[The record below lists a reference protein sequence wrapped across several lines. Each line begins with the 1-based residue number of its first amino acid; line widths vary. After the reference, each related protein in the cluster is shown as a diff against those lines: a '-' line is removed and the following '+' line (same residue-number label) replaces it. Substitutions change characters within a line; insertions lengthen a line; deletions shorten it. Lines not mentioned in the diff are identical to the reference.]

1 MRRREFIT
9 LVSGTVFASPV
20 AALAQQPGKSIPG
33 KSYRIAIIHP
43 FAPVE
48 DMNEAARPIGPA
60 YQYFF
65 AELRRL
71 GYVEGQN
78 LVVERYSGV
87 GKIGH
92 QSELLLSVAASKP
105 DAISTVAMESALKAA
120 PVAIPIVE
128 IGLDPIAFGLASS
141 LAHPDRN
148 ITGVAIIAGNE
159 LYAKHLELLQEA
171 IPTASRIVCLT
182 SRELWESPSNTFG
195 PLREAAKQLGVAL
208 IPAVLEP
215 PYPDSEYRR
224 VFAAMAQD
232 RPDGLIVTPAI
243 WNFAHQKLIIELV
256 EHARLPAIYPTRS
269 YVDQGGLMS
278 YGADAAEIFRRA
290 ASDIA
295 EILGGAKPGDIPYY
309 QSSRFEFVIN
319 LKTAKALGLTLPQSL
334 FARADEVIE

>member
-1 MRRREFIT
+1 MKRREFIS
-9 LVSGTVFASPV
+9 LAAGAV
-20 AALAQQPGKSIPG
+20 AACPLAARAQQPG

-43 FAPVE
+43 FASVE
-48 DMNEAARPIGPA
+48 TMNEAASPLGWRH
-60 YQYFF
+60 FF
-65 AELRRL
+65 EELRRL

-78 LVVERYSGV
+78 LVVERYSGA

-92 QSELLLSVAASKP
+92 LGELLLSVAASKP
-105 DAISTVAMESALKAA
+105 DAICTTAMETALKNT
-120 PVAIPIVE
+120 PIAIPIVE

-141 LAHPDRN
+141 LAQPDRN

-159 LYAKHLELLQEA
+159 LYAKHLELLREA
-171 IPTASRIVCLT
+171 IPTASRIACLT
-182 SRELWESPSNTFG
+182 SRELWESSSNTFG
-195 PLREAAKQLGVAL
+195 PLREAAKQVGVAL

-215 PYPDSEYRR
+215 PYPEPEYRR

-243 WNFAHQKLIIELV
+243 WNFAHQPLIIELA
-256 EHARLPAIYPTRS
+256 ERARLPAVYPTRS

-278 YGADAAEIFRRA
+278 YGADAAEIYRRV

-295 EILGGAKPGDIPYY
+295 QILNGRKPGDIPYY
-309 QSSRFEFVIN
+309 QSSRFELVIN
-319 LKTAKALGLTLPQSL
+319 LKTAKALGVTLPQSL